1 MHHKHA
7 PRKGLQVMANW
18 ARLHLIPYV
27 QIIQKVAFLPFWSPK
42 IRGKH
47 FLGLTKRRFLG
58 LLGICEGKRK
68 GQKVEGCSACLPEY
82 LPASTPERTDKH
94 QRQQEGAN
102 LAPPGY
108 GEEEGGGVTPYIT
121 RGTKT
126 GNKVLSLWKG
136 GKRKWEKK
144 KD

>member
-1 MHHKHA
+1 M
-7 PRKGLQVMANW
+7 
-18 ARLHLIPYV
+18 HLIPYV
-27 QIIQKVAFLPFWSPK
+27 QIIQKGAFLPFWSPK

-47 FLGLTKRRFLG
+47 FLILTKSRILG
-58 LLGICEGKRK
+58 LFGIFEGKRK
-68 GQKVEGCSACLPEY
+68 GQKVEGRTPPRLNAPT
-82 LPASTPERTDKH
+82 STTDNP
-94 QRQQEGAN
+94 QQATTSTRDNRRGKFST
-102 LAPPGY
+102 PGY
-108 GEEEGGGVTPYIT
+108 GAVEGWGVTPYIT